1 MALSICTLR
10 LATGMCRNHEIERPM
25 LLCRPWGVEVGVA
38 HGLLELGPA
47 AIPKRLSS
55 SVHQHRNIITAH
67 TPHETHPSTSS
78 TTNH

>member
-1 MALSICTLR
+1 MDDMYTIRDHKSRMADVIVSSEGSRTRELVL
-10 LATGMCRNHEIERPM
+10 
-25 LLCRPWGVEVGVA
+25 VGVA

-67 TPHETHPSTSS
+67 TPHHTNPSTSS
-78 TTNH
+78 PSIY

>member
-1 MALSICTLR
+1 MEDMYTI
-10 LATGMCRNHEIERPM
+10 RNHKSRMADVVVSSERSRTRE
-25 LLCRPWGVEVGVA
+25 LVGVA

-67 TPHETHPSTSS
+67 TPHHTIPSTSS
-78 TTNH
+78 PSIY